1 MKTIYVV
8 VEDYAYE
15 VEYMEEEADLSDAI
29 VAFTAKEKAEHY
41 IKEHEHEK
49 VLHINEVLLIED

>member
-15 VEYMEEEADLSDAI
+15 VEYMEEADLSDAI

-41 IKEHEHEK
+41 IKEHEQEK